1 MQFLRER
8 LGLVLLVGVV
18 AALLLYSLHLAQEAR
33 DPRFAPKPLS
43 YSQHRYGVKGFAR
56 LLERNGYTV
65 RSLKRTYRHLPK
77 DADMLVIFPPPF
89 EIGVGDPFSEW
100 NEEDAD
106 ALDAWLKGGGR
117 LLLFCE
123 DSRLPES
130 LRDDAR
136 NRLPIA
142 QFPTDKTFEAQP
154 SLPAPWLKGI
164 QRVRL
169 ADQQANL
176 SPREERWVPLLHTG
190 GTVEAAIWYY
200 EKGVVFEC
208 TDWQWLTNE
217 RLREADNGAF
227 ILAVVRKMLPKGGVV
242 YFDDAGQG
250 DLEREAGAPRGFWGI
265 APMGVRI
272 AFAHLMLITLVAFY
286 SLGKRFGLPRP
297 APPRAPALGE
307 YVDALAGVYERT
319 QAVQP
324 AFETILDDVRRRLCR
339 RLGMPAGATLLQL
352 IQALPADSPLRD
364 ALTEAHRALQNP
376 QLTPDEAQRILRRI
390 EAANREYS
398 AGELRLE

>member
-1 MQFLRER
+1 VQYLRER

-18 AALLLYSLHLAQEAR
+18 AALLLYSLHLAQAAR

-65 RSLKRTYRHLPK
+65 RSLKRTYRRLPK
-77 DADMLVIFPPPF
+77 DAEMLVIFPPPF
-89 EIGVGDPFSEW
+89 RLDGGGDWSA
-100 NEEDAD
+100 EDAD
-106 ALDAWLKGGGR
+106 ALDAWLRKGGR
-117 LLLFCE
+117 LLLFSE
-123 DSRLPES
+123 DTRLPES

-154 SLPAPWLKGI
+154 SLPAPWLKGV

-169 ADQQANL
+169 ADQRANL
-176 SPREERWVPLLHTG
+176 SPRKERWVPLLHTG
-190 GTVEAAIWYY
+190 GTVEAALWYY

-250 DLEREAGAPRGFWGI
+250 DLEREAQQPRGFWGV

-272 AFAHLMLITLVAFY
+272 AFAHLIVITVTAFY

-319 QAVQP
+319 QATHP

-352 IQALPADSPLRD
+352 IQALPPDSPLRD
-364 ALTEAHRALQNP
+364 ALVEAHRALQNP
-376 QLTPDEAQRILRRI
+376 QLTPDEALHLLRRI
-390 EAANREYS
+390 EAADH
-398 AGELRLE
+398 

>member
-8 LGLVLLVGVV
+8 LGLVLLIGVV
-18 AALLLYSLHLAQEAR
+18 AAMLLYSLRLAQEAR
-33 DPRFAPKPLS
+33 DPRFSPLPLS

-65 RSLKRTYRHLPK
+65 RSLRRTYRRLPK
-77 DADMLVIFPPPF
+77 DANLLVIFPPPF
-89 EIGVGDPFSEW
+89 RLDGGGDWSA
-100 NEEDAD
+100 EDAD

-117 LLLFCE
+117 LLLFSG

-130 LRDDAR
+130 LRGER
-136 NRLPIA
+136 NPRLPTA
-142 QFPTDKTFEAQP
+142 QFPTDRLINAQP
-154 SLPAPWLKGI
+154 SLPAPWLDGI

-169 ADQQANL
+169 GDQRANL
-176 SPREERWVPLLHTG
+176 SPRKERWVPLLHTG
-190 GTVEAAIWYY
+190 GTVEAALWYY

-208 TDWQWLTNE
+208 TDWQWLINE

-250 DLEREAGAPRGFWGI
+250 DLELEVGAPRGFWGI

-272 AFAHLMLITLVAFY
+272 AFAHLMLVTLVAFY

-297 APPRAPALGE
+297 TPSRAPALSE

-319 QAVQP
+319 RAVQP

-339 RLGMPAGATLLQL
+339 RLGLPAGATLLQL
-352 IQALPADSPLRD
+352 IQALPPDSPLRD
-364 ALTEAHRALQNP
+364 ALVEAHRALQNP
-376 QLTPDEAQRILRRI
+376 QLTPDEALHLLRRI
-390 EAANREYS
+390 EAADH
-398 AGELRLE
+398 

>member
-8 LGLVLLVGVV
+8 LGLVLLIGVV
-18 AALLLYSLHLAQEAR
+18 AAMLLYSLRLAQEAR
-33 DPRFAPKPLS
+33 DPRFSPLPLS

-65 RSLKRTYRHLPK
+65 RSLRRTYRRLPK

-89 EIGVGDPFSEW
+89 RLDASSASGDWSA
-100 NEEDAD
+100 EDAD
-106 ALDAWLKGGGR
+106 ALDAWLRKGGR
-117 LLLFCE
+117 LLLFSG

-130 LRDDAR
+130 LRGDGR
-136 NRLPIA
+136 NRLPITL
-142 QFPTDKTFEAQP
+142 FPTDRMLNAQP
-154 SLPAPWLKGI
+154 SLPAPWLDGI

-169 ADQQANL
+169 ADQRANL
-176 SPREERWVPLLHTG
+176 SPRKERWVPLLHTG
-190 GTVEAAIWYY
+190 GTVEAALWYY

-227 ILAVVRKMLPKGGVV
+227 ILAVVRTMLPKGGVV

-272 AFAHLMLITLVAFY
+272 AFAHLMLVTLVAFY

-297 APPRAPALGE
+297 TPSRAPALSE

-319 QAVQP
+319 RAVQP

-339 RLGMPAGATLLQL
+339 RLGLPAGATLLQL
-352 IQALPADSPLRD
+352 IQALPPDSPLRD
-364 ALTEAHRALQNP
+364 ALVEAHRALQNP
-376 QLTPDEAQRILRRI
+376 QLTPDEALHLLRRI
-390 EAANREYS
+390 EAARHQS
-398 AGELRLE
+398 IAIL

>member
-18 AALLLYSLHLAQEAR
+18 AALLLYSLRLAQEAR
-33 DPRFAPKPLS
+33 DPRFTALPLS

-65 RSLKRTYRHLPK
+65 RSLRRTYRRLPK
-77 DADMLVIFPPPF
+77 DADLLVIFPPPF
-89 EIGVGDPFSEW
+89 RLDGGGDWSA
-100 NEEDAD
+100 EDAD

-117 LLLFCE
+117 LLLFSG

-130 LRDDAR
+130 LRGER
-136 NRLPIA
+136 NPRLPIA
-142 QFPTDKTFEAQP
+142 QFPTDRQINAQP
-154 SLPAPWLKGI
+154 SLPAPWLDGI

-169 ADQQANL
+169 GDQRANL
-176 SPREERWVPLLHTG
+176 SPRKERWVPLLHTG
-190 GTVEAAIWYY
+190 GTAEAALWYY

-250 DLEREAGAPRGFWGI
+250 DLELEVGAPRGFWGV

-272 AFAHLMLITLVAFY
+272 AFAHLMLVTLVAFY

-297 APPRAPALGE
+297 TPSRAPALSE

-319 QAVQP
+319 RAVQP

-339 RLGMPAGATLLQL
+339 RLGLPAGATLLQL
-352 IQALPADSPLRD
+352 IQALPPDSPLRD
-364 ALTEAHRALQNP
+364 ALAEAHRALQNP
-376 QLTPDEAQRILRRI
+376 QLTPDEALHLLRRI
-390 EAANREYS
+390 EAADH
-398 AGELRLE
+398 

>member
-1 MQFLRER
+1 VQFLRER

-18 AALLLYSLHLAQEAR
+18 AALLLYSLHLAQAAR

-65 RSLKRTYRHLPK
+65 RSLKRTYRRLPK
-77 DADMLVIFPPPF
+77 DAEMLVIFPPPF
-89 EIGVGDPFSEW
+89 RLDGGGDWSA
-100 NEEDAD
+100 EDAD
-106 ALDAWLKGGGR
+106 ALDAWLRKGGR
-117 LLLFCE
+117 LLLFSE
-123 DSRLPES
+123 DTRLPDS
-130 LRDDAR
+130 LRGDAR

-142 QFPTDKTFEAQP
+142 QFPTDRLINAQP

-169 ADQQANL
+169 ADQRANL
-176 SPREERWVPLLHTG
+176 SPRKERWVPLLHTG
-190 GTVEAAIWYY
+190 GTVEAALWYY
-200 EKGVVFEC
+200 EKGIVFEC

-227 ILAVVRKMLPKGGVV
+227 ILAVVRKMLPRGGVV

-250 DLEREAGAPRGFWGI
+250 DLEREAQQPRGFWGV

-297 APPRAPALGE
+297 APPCAPALGE

-319 QAVQP
+319 QAVHP

-339 RLGMPAGATLLQL
+339 RLGLPAGATLLQL
-352 IQALPADSPLRD
+352 IQALPADSPMRD

-376 QLTPDEAQRILRRI
+376 QLTPDEALHLLRRI
-390 EAANREYS
+390 EAANH
-398 AGELRLE
+398 

>member
-1 MQFLRER
+1 VQFLRER

-18 AALLLYSLHLAQEAR
+18 AALLLYSLHLAQAAR
-33 DPRFAPKPLS
+33 DPRFSPLPLS

-65 RSLKRTYRHLPK
+65 RSLKRTYRRLPK
-77 DADMLVIFPPPF
+77 DAEMLVIFPPPF
-89 EIGVGDPFSEW
+89 RLDGGGDWSA
-100 NEEDAD
+100 EDAD
-106 ALDAWLKGGGR
+106 ALDAWLRKGGR
-117 LLLFCE
+117 LLLFSG
-123 DSRLPES
+123 DSRLPDS
-130 LRDDAR
+130 LRGDAR

-142 QFPTDKTFEAQP
+142 QFPTDRLINAQP
-154 SLPAPWLKGI
+154 ILPAPWLDGI

-169 ADQQANL
+169 GDQRANL
-176 SPREERWVPLLHTG
+176 SPRKERWVPLLHTG

-227 ILAVVRKMLPKGGVV
+227 ALAVVRKLLPKGGVV

-250 DLEREAGAPRGFWGI
+250 DLEREAPPPRGFWGV
-265 APMGVRI
+265 APMGMRI
-272 AFAHLMLITLVAFY
+272 AFAHLMLITVVALY

-307 YVDALAGVYERT
+307 YVDALAGVYERA
-319 QAVQP
+319 QAVHP
-324 AFETILDDVRRRLCR
+324 AFEIILDDVRRRLCR
-339 RLGMPAGATLLQL
+339 RFGMPAGATLLQL
-352 IQALPADSPLRD
+352 IQALPVGSPLRD
-364 ALTEAHRALQNP
+364 ALVEAHRALQNP
-376 QLTPDEAQRILRRI
+376 QLTPDEALHLLRRI
-390 EAANREYS
+390 EAADH
-398 AGELRLE
+398 

>member
-1 MQFLRER
+1 VQFLRER

-18 AALLLYSLHLAQEAR
+18 AALLLYSLHLAQAAR

-65 RSLKRTYRHLPK
+65 RSFKRTYRRLPK

-89 EIGVGDPFSEW
+89 RLDGGGDWSA
-100 NEEDAD
+100 EDAD
-106 ALDAWLKGGGR
+106 ALDAWLRKGGR
-117 LLLFCE
+117 LLLFSG

-130 LRDDAR
+130 LRGDAR

-142 QFPTDKTFEAQP
+142 QFPTDRQINAQP
-154 SLPAPWLKGI
+154 ILPAPWLDGI

-169 ADQQANL
+169 GDQRANL
-176 SPREERWVPLLHTG
+176 SPRKERWVPLLHTG

-227 ILAVVRKMLPKGGVV
+227 ALAVVRKLLPKGGVV

-250 DLEREAGAPRGFWGI
+250 DLEREAPPPRGFWGV
-265 APMGVRI
+265 APMGMRI
-272 AFAHLMLITLVAFY
+272 AFAHLMLITVVALY

-307 YVDALAGVYERT
+307 YVDALAGVYERA
-319 QAVQP
+319 QAVHP
-324 AFETILDDVRRRLCR
+324 AFEIILDDVRRRLCR
-339 RLGMPAGATLLQL
+339 RFGMPAGATLLQL
-352 IQALPADSPLRD
+352 IQALPVGSPLRD
-364 ALTEAHRALQNP
+364 ALVEAHRALQNP
-376 QLTPDEAQRILRRI
+376 QLTPDEALHLLRRI
-390 EAANREYS
+390 EAADH
-398 AGELRLE
+398 

>member
-1 MQFLRER
+1 VQYLRER

-18 AALLLYSLHLAQEAR
+18 AALLLYSLHLAQAAR

-65 RSLKRTYRHLPK
+65 RSLKRTYRRLPK
-77 DADMLVIFPPPF
+77 DAEMLVIFPPPF
-89 EIGVGDPFSEW
+89 RLDGGGDWSA
-100 NEEDAD
+100 EDAD
-106 ALDAWLKGGGR
+106 ALDAWLRKGGR
-117 LLLFCE
+117 LLLFSE
-123 DSRLPES
+123 DTRLPDS
-130 LRDDAR
+130 LRGDAR

-142 QFPTDKTFEAQP
+142 QFPTDRLINAQP
-154 SLPAPWLKGI
+154 ILPAPWLDGI

-169 ADQQANL
+169 GDQRANL
-176 SPREERWVPLLHTG
+176 SPRKERWVPLLHTG
-190 GTVEAAIWYY
+190 GTVEAALWYY

-250 DLEREAGAPRGFWGI
+250 DLEREAQQPRGFWGV

-272 AFAHLMLITLVAFY
+272 AFAHLIVITLTAFY

-297 APPRAPALGE
+297 ALPRAPALGE

-319 QAVQP
+319 QATHP

-352 IQALPADSPLRD
+352 IQALPSDSLLRD
-364 ALTEAHRALQNP
+364 ALVEAHRALQNP
-376 QLTPDEAQRILRRI
+376 QLTPDEALHLLRRI
-390 EAANREYS
+390 EAADH
-398 AGELRLE
+398 

>member
-8 LGLVLLVGVV
+8 LGLVLLIGVV
-18 AALLLYSLHLAQEAR
+18 AALLLYSLRLAQEAR
-33 DPRFAPKPLS
+33 DPRFSPLPLS

-65 RSLKRTYRHLPK
+65 RSLKRTYRRLPK
-77 DADMLVIFPPPF
+77 DAEMLVIFPPPF
-89 EIGVGDPFSEW
+89 RLDGGGDWSA
-100 NEEDAD
+100 EDAD
-106 ALDAWLKGGGR
+106 ALDAWLRKGGR
-117 LLLFCE
+117 LLLFSE

-130 LRDDAR
+130 LRDER
-136 NRLPIA
+136 NPRLPIA
-142 QFPTDKTFEAQP
+142 QFPTDRLINAQP
-154 SLPAPWLKGI
+154 SLPAPWLDGI

-169 ADQQANL
+169 ADQRTNL
-176 SPREERWVPLLHTG
+176 SPRKERWVPLLHTG

-227 ILAVVRKMLPKGGVV
+227 ALAVVRKLLPKGGVV

-250 DLEREAGAPRGFWGI
+250 DLEREAPPPRGFWGV
-265 APMGVRI
+265 APMGMRI
-272 AFAHLMLITLVAFY
+272 AFAHLMLITVVALY

-307 YVDALAGVYERT
+307 YVDALAGVYERA
-319 QAVQP
+319 QAVHP
-324 AFETILDDVRRRLCR
+324 AFEIILDDVRRRLCR
-339 RLGMPAGATLLQL
+339 RFGMPAGATLLQL
-352 IQALPADSPLRD
+352 IQALPVGSPLRD

-390 EAANREYS
+390 EAANKEYG
-398 AGELRLE
+398 AGEFTV

>member
-18 AALLLYSLHLAQEAR
+18 AALLLYSLHLAQAAR

-65 RSLKRTYRHLPK
+65 RSLKRTHRRLPK
-77 DADMLVIFPPPF
+77 DAEMLVIFPPPF
-89 EIGVGDPFSEW
+89 RLDGGGDWSA
-100 NEEDAD
+100 EDAD
-106 ALDAWLKGGGR
+106 ALDAWLRKGGR
-117 LLLFCE
+117 LLLFSE
-123 DSRLPES
+123 DTRLPDS
-130 LRDDAR
+130 LRGDAR

-142 QFPTDKTFEAQP
+142 QFPTDRQINAQP
-154 SLPAPWLKGI
+154 ILPAPWLDGI

-169 ADQQANL
+169 ADQRASL

-190 GTVEAAIWYY
+190 GAVEAALWYY
-200 EKGVVFEC
+200 EKGIVFEC

-227 ILAVVRKMLPKGGVV
+227 ALAVVRKLLPKGGVV

-250 DLEREAGAPRGFWGI
+250 DLEREAPPPRGFWGV
-265 APMGVRI
+265 APMGMRI
-272 AFAHLMLITLVAFY
+272 AFAHLMLITVVALY

-352 IQALPADSPLRD
+352 IQALPPDSPLRD
-364 ALTEAHRALQNP
+364 ALVEAHRALQNP
-376 QLTPDEAQRILRRI
+376 QLTPDEALHLLRRI
-390 EAANREYS
+390 EAADH
-398 AGELRLE
+398 

>member
-1 MQFLRER
+1 VQYLRER

-18 AALLLYSLHLAQEAR
+18 AALLLYSLHLAQAAR

-65 RSLKRTYRHLPK
+65 RSLKRTYRRLPK
-77 DADMLVIFPPPF
+77 DAEMLVIFPPPF
-89 EIGVGDPFSEW
+89 RLDGGGDWSA
-100 NEEDAD
+100 EDAD
-106 ALDAWLKGGGR
+106 ALDAWLRKGGR
-117 LLLFCE
+117 LLLFSE
-123 DSRLPES
+123 DTRLPES

-154 SLPAPWLKGI
+154 SLPAPWLDGI

-169 ADQQANL
+169 GDQRANL
-176 SPREERWVPLLHTG
+176 SPRKERWVPLLHTG

-227 ILAVVRKMLPKGGVV
+227 ALAVVRKLLPKGGVV

-250 DLEREAGAPRGFWGI
+250 DLEREVGAPRGFWGI

-272 AFAHLMLITLVAFY
+272 AFAHLMLVTLVAFY

-297 APPRAPALGE
+297 TPSRAPALSE

-319 QAVQP
+319 RAVQP

-352 IQALPADSPLRD
+352 IQALPVGSPLRD
-364 ALTEAHRALQNP
+364 ALVEAHRALQNP
-376 QLTPDEAQRILRRI
+376 QLTPDEALHLLRRI
-390 EAANREYS
+390 EAADH
-398 AGELRLE
+398 

>member
-1 MQFLRER
+1 VQFLRER
-8 LGLVLLVGVV
+8 LGLVLLIGVV
-18 AALLLYSLHLAQEAR
+18 AALLLYSLHLAQAAR

-65 RSLKRTYRHLPK
+65 RSFKRTYRRLPK

-89 EIGVGDPFSEW
+89 RLDGGGDWSA
-100 NEEDAD
+100 EDAD
-106 ALDAWLKGGGR
+106 ALDAWLRKGGR
-117 LLLFCE
+117 LLLFSG

-130 LRDDAR
+130 LRGDAR

-142 QFPTDKTFEAQP
+142 QFPTDRQINAQP
-154 SLPAPWLKGI
+154 ILPAPWLDGI

-169 ADQQANL
+169 GDQRANL
-176 SPREERWVPLLHTG
+176 SPRKERWVPLLHTG

-227 ILAVVRKMLPKGGVV
+227 ALAVVRKLLPKGGVV

-250 DLEREAGAPRGFWGI
+250 DLEREVGAPRGFWGI

-272 AFAHLMLITLVAFY
+272 AFAHLMLVTLVAFY

-297 APPRAPALGE
+297 TPSRAPALSE

-319 QAVQP
+319 RAVQP

-352 IQALPADSPLRD
+352 IQALPVGSPLRD
-364 ALTEAHRALQNP
+364 ALVEAHRALQNP
-376 QLTPDEAQRILRRI
+376 QLTPDEALHLLRRI
-390 EAANREYS
+390 EAADH
-398 AGELRLE
+398 

>member
-1 MQFLRER
+1 MRVQYLRER

-18 AALLLYSLHLAQEAR
+18 AALLLYSLRLAQAAR

-65 RSLKRTYRHLPK
+65 RSLKRTYRRLPK
-77 DADMLVIFPPPF
+77 DAEMLVIFPPPF
-89 EIGVGDPFSEW
+89 RLDGGGDWSA
-100 NEEDAD
+100 EDAD
-106 ALDAWLKGGGR
+106 ALDAWLRKGGR
-117 LLLFCE
+117 LLLFSE
-123 DSRLPES
+123 DTRLPDS
-130 LRDDAR
+130 LRGDAR

-142 QFPTDKTFEAQP
+142 QFPTDRQINAQP
-154 SLPAPWLKGI
+154 ILPAPWLDGI

-169 ADQQANL
+169 GDQRANL
-176 SPREERWVPLLHTG
+176 SPRKERWVPLLHTG
-190 GTVEAAIWYY
+190 GTVEAALWYY
-200 EKGVVFEC
+200 EKGIVFEC

-272 AFAHLMLITLVAFY
+272 AFAHLMLVTLVAFY

-319 QAVQP
+319 QATHP

-352 IQALPADSPLRD
+352 IQALPSDSPLRD
-364 ALTEAHRALQNP
+364 ALVEAHRALQNP
-376 QLTPDEAQRILRRI
+376 QLTPDEALHLLRRI
-390 EAANREYS
+390 EAADH
-398 AGELRLE
+398 

>member
-8 LGLVLLVGVV
+8 LGLVLLIGVV
-18 AALLLYSLHLAQEAR
+18 AAMLLYSLRLAQEAR
-33 DPRFAPKPLS
+33 DPRFSPLPLS

-56 LLERNGYTV
+56 LLERNGYAV
-65 RSLKRTYRHLPK
+65 RPLKRTYRRLPK

-89 EIGVGDPFSEW
+89 RLDASSASGDWSA
-100 NEEDAD
+100 EDAD
-106 ALDAWLKGGGR
+106 ALDAWLKNGGR
-117 LLLFCE
+117 LLLFC
-123 DSRLPES
+123 DDRRLPES
-130 LRDDAR
+130 IRDNAR

-142 QFPTDKTFEAQP
+142 LFPTDQTFEAQP
-154 SLPAPWLKGI
+154 SLPAPWLKGV
-164 QRVRL
+164 QRVRM
-169 ADQQANL
+169 ADQRASL

-190 GTVEAAIWYY
+190 GAVEAALWYY
-200 EKGVVFEC
+200 EKGIVFEC

-227 ILAVVRKMLPKGGVV
+227 ALAVVRKLLPKGGVV

-250 DLEREAGAPRGFWGI
+250 DLEREAPPPRGFWGV
-265 APMGVRI
+265 APMGMRI
-272 AFAHLMLITLVAFY
+272 AFAHLMLITVVALY

-307 YVDALAGVYERT
+307 YVDALAGVYERA
-319 QAVQP
+319 QAVHP
-324 AFETILDDVRRRLCR
+324 AFEIILDDVRRRLCR
-339 RLGMPAGATLLQL
+339 RFGMPAGATLLQL
-352 IQALPADSPLRD
+352 IQALPVGSPLRD

-390 EAANREYS
+390 EAANKEYG
-398 AGELRLE
+398 AGEFTV